1 MLGSWVASIPMA
13 GGGQKLSLGEHVG
26 WAGGQRGRGH
36 GAAGVT
42 WLPVAAPAANKNAV
56 EAVQYGV
63 EGSTAFLE
71 CQPRS
76 PQASVKW
83 LLQKDNSD
91 RRKEVGQGV
100 LGGAGGGQGPVD

>member
-1 MLGSWVASIPMA
+1 MDEWIPTLGDRV
-13 GGGQKLSLGEHVG
+13 
-26 WAGGQRGRGH
+26 GRGEVQRVGSDLAAH
-36 GAAGVT
+36 G
-42 WLPVAAPAANKNAV
+42 PPAANKNTV

-91 RRKEVGQGV
+91 RRKEVGQGTARGV
-100 LGGAGGGQGPVD
+100 LGVPGSSWLT

>member
-1 MLGSWVASIPMA
+1 M
-13 GGGQKLSLGEHVG
+13 
-26 WAGGQRGRGH
+26 
-36 GAAGVT
+36 
-42 WLPVAAPAANKNAV
+42 

-76 PQASVKW
+76 PQASIKW

-91 RRKEVGQGV
+91 RRKEVGQGRCARGCPGV
-100 LGGAGGGQGPVD
+100 PGCQAPAS